1 MSDRLAQRENTDQSG
16 VQNGRPPCPPKRI
29 WRIENA
35 GEISVQRA
43 PTRGDSRTGFLSGHS
58 VGPSPQG
65 QPRYNAL
72 FTNQEFR
79 IQSEEKN
86 DCPRRRCAAG
96 INQTG
101 LPVYPTEHSTTLLK
115 FVKGVDKLIFL

>member
-16 VQNGRPPCPPKRI
+16 VQNGRPPYPPKRV

-35 GEISVQRA
+35 GEISVHGCFTGSSQ
-43 PTRGDSRTGFLSGHS
+43 TGFLSGHS

-72 FTNQEFR
+72 FTSQGFR
-79 IQSEEKN
+79 IQSEGKN

-115 FVKGVDKLIFL
+115 FVKGVDKVIFL